1 MGVTLCMARLH
12 GRTNLIFS
20 DRARP
25 SLSFACHLACH
36 YVYCLKGLLAAFLGC
51 FNNNSFFILYFQ
63 GKARLGAVVHK
74 KNATALAITAVKNVS
89 YLALMGVVLASCCAA
104 RVSRAQRI

>member
-1 MGVTLCMARLH
+1 MTGPRMGPILSLC
-12 GRTNLIFS
+12 
-20 DRARP
+20 RP
-25 SLSFACHLACH
+25 LCFLFEGDL
-36 YVYCLKGLLAAFLGC
+36 YFLGC
-51 FNNNSFFILYFQ
+51 FIIHQQFPFVLYFQ